1 MLAVFE
7 IIGGF
12 VRYLLVNAFYK
23 VVGKNETKKL
33 SYFMDDKKGKMF
45 DNLNND
51 YSNGIVGFITFSLI
65 LLGGYLL
72 FN

>member
-1 MLAVFE
+1 MND
-7 IIGGF
+7 
-12 VRYLLVNAFYK
+12 R
-23 VVGKNETKKL
+23 
-33 SYFMDDKKGKMF
+33 KGKMF
-45 DNLNND
+45 HNLNND

>member
-12 VRYLLVNAFYK
+12 VRYLLINAFYK
-23 VVGKNETKKL
+23 IVGKSEKKNL
-33 SYFMDDKKGKMF
+33 NYFMNDKKGKMF

-51 YSNGIVGFITFSLI
+51 YSNGIVGFVTFC
-65 LLGGYLL
+65 LLLFVIYLL